1 MLVIHNGNVKF
12 YFENTFQQYSAI
24 DIKRICELTPGKQFP
39 KMCYYLLGLGF
50 FIETMSEIKNMPCRE
65 NIYIFSIQV
74 SKVVYLI
81 TRTEG
86 GRPSRRRGSQQ
97 DK

>member
-1 MLVIHNGNVKF
+1 M
-12 YFENTFQQYSAI
+12 
-24 DIKRICELTPGKQFP
+24 
-39 KMCYYLLGLGF
+39 GF
-50 FIETMSEIKNMPCRE
+50 FIEAMSEIKNMPCRE